1 MVELNTVSFSFVIRI
16 HCCPVK
22 IFLMMRF
29 PACGRQVSLHF
40 ITLPMTASF
49 LGTLTF
55 QSQRYYVGLWKVQ
68 LPILSFIHYSHS
80 KKWVKSQ
87 NDNEI
92 GLERLL
98 AGSGVGLSKV
108 QHNIFDFAKSKSL
121 KKMLSLAAK

>member
-22 IFLMMRF
+22 IFLWMRF

-40 ITLPMTASF
+40 ISLPMTASF

-80 KKWVKSQ
+80 KKWMKSQ
-87 NDNEI
+87 NDNTTK
-92 GLERLL
+92 
-98 AGSGVGLSKV
+98 ALSFRSRV
-108 QHNIFDFAKSKSL
+108 FGRGISSKFTGHLYL
-121 KKMLSLAAK
+121 KN